1 MTSLIINI
9 FNLILYEN
17 VQKVK
22 VKKSSMQKIKL
33 SRLENHPENHIEG
46 TSEMPYVI
54 VGEPCVELYRLQ
66 QEGYCVIAELSYLQG
81 FSEEEVAEALG
92 KEEAVF
98 QYTNVCI
105 DAEELPQAYLRRI
118 WHRHKDE
125 PVLIAETDR
134 LIVRESV
141 SEDAE
146 AFLELYADKLCRR
159 YLEAPPVALNGVR
172 EHDLEEYR
180 RYIVQYQ
187 QGQYGFYEYGMWSVV
202 EKASGRCIGRVG
214 LEMQGE
220 KLCLGYALLPQY
232 RGKGYATEAC
242 MAVLDYCKECGY
254 AEEVFVNISA
264 ENSASKKVYE
274 KVSAGRDILKK
285 IQ

>member
-1 MTSLIINI
+1 
-9 FNLILYEN
+9 
-17 VQKVK
+17 
-22 VKKSSMQKIKL
+22 MQKIKL
-33 SRLENHPENHIEG
+33 SRLENYPENHIEG

-54 VGEPCVELYRLQ
+54 VGAPCKELYRLQ
-66 QEGYCVIAELSYLQG
+66 QEGYCVIAELSYLHG
-81 FSEEEVAEALG
+81 LSEEEVAEALC
-92 KEEAVF
+92 KEEAVL

-118 WHRHKDE
+118 WHRHMGE

-141 SEDAE
+141 SEDAG
-146 AFLELYADKLCRR
+146 ALLELYADKQCKR
-159 YLEAPPVALNGVR
+159 YLEALPVALNGVR

-187 QGQYGFYEYGMWSVV
+187 QGQYAFYEYGMWSVV

-214 LEMQGE
+214 LEIQGE

-242 MAVLDYCKECGY
+242 LAVLDYCKECGY
-254 AEEVFVNISA
+254 AEAIAVRIDVTNKASRKVAKKLGSRIYWVN
-264 ENSASKKVYE
+264 
-274 KVSAGRDILKK
+274 
-285 IQ
+285 